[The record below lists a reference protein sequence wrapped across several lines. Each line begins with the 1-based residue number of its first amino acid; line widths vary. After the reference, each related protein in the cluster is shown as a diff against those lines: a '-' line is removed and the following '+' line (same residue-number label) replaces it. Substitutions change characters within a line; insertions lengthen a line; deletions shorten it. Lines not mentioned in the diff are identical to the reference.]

1 MSLCFKLWS
10 NIHDIAFTSRA
21 ILTCVHF
28 SNGEYLLSIV
38 QPVEFFIP
46 RVLKQYTLAYLN
58 LAINTADAK
67 IADLY
72 FTDKKPEMRC
82 TETKKKKSWFRVH
95 FPMPS
100 LVLGLY
106 YYTARQEKVEYWLAT
121 LPAVFRSHSFLSSY
135 RAYSTLNGFPTCIS
149 FLQLFGLGGVC
160 RVSPL

>member
-67 IADLY
+67 IADPY

-82 TETKKKKSWFRVH
+82 TETKKKVMISCS
-95 FPMPS
+95 FPHALSGIGVILLHCPS
-100 LVLGLY
+100 G
-106 YYTARQEKVEYWLAT
+106 K
-121 LPAVFRSHSFLSSY
+121 
-135 RAYSTLNGFPTCIS
+135 G
-149 FLQLFGLGGVC
+149 
-160 RVSPL
+160 